1 MENKEQ
7 LCRINALEV
16 FLDYFA
22 SLVKSALLNM
32 TLDLV
37 FVSLV
42 IISQLIRTTIVL
54 PKVHL
59 SVNINVLKDSN
70 RLKLTLNAWTLLTYK
85 LKDLEEQKELSELFV
100 YFLLLRYYCGLQSL
114 LVANALNIKPLI
126 CMKRFMKVFF
136 LVMLMISMLKIRSS
150 QQAQFKWRIEIFG
163 VTTTECIWLARILLV
178 ILGIWLRIFLLM
190 LYKMCQRI
198 GCFNL

>member
-7 LCRINALEV
+7 LYRINALEG

-22 SLVKSALLNM
+22 SLVKLALLNM
-32 TLDLV
+32 TLVSV

-70 RLKLTLNAWTLLTYK
+70 RLKLTLNA
-85 LKDLEEQKELSELFV
+85 
-100 YFLLLRYYCGLQSL
+100 
-114 LVANALNIKPLI
+114 
-126 CMKRFMKVFF
+126 
-136 LVMLMISMLKIRSS
+136 
-150 QQAQFKWRIEIFG
+150 
-163 VTTTECIWLARILLV
+163 
-178 ILGIWLRIFLLM
+178 
-190 LYKMCQRI
+190 
-198 GCFNL
+198 